1 MQRVILAVLAL
12 TAFATPVAGQ
22 QSRWELGLRFHA
34 TAFRGVSE
42 GVGTAITA
50 IRPSAGNAFGF
61 ELSRRFGSW
70 DAALVTDY
78 LGSSFEAV
86 APDVTVRTPGSA
98 FDRARLGFVLARTA
112 ARLGSLEA
120 RIGIGPMLDWWAAG
134 GGSDRAVIGGEVQ
147 LGLRLRA
154 GRMTLQNGVAF
165 GASASPVAADEL
177 PDGFESRG
185 LRSIAFM
192 AQLRFGL

>member
-1 MQRVILAVLAL
+1 MQSVILAVLAL
-12 TAFATPVAGQ
+12 TASTTPLAGQ

-34 TAFRGVSE
+34 ASFRGVSE
-42 GVGTAITA
+42 GIGTEVTS

-61 ELSRRFGSW
+61 ELSRQLGNW

-78 LGSSFEAV
+78 LGSAFEAF
-86 APDVTVRTPGSA
+86 APDVAVRTPGSA

-112 ARLGSLEA
+112 ARLGSLEV
-120 RIGIGPMLDWWAAG
+120 RIGAGPMLDWWGAA
-134 GGSDRAVIGGEVQ
+134 GGSDRAVVGGEVQ
-147 LGLRLRA
+147 LGVRLRT
-154 GRMTLQNGVAF
+154 GRMTLQNGVAL
-165 GASASPVAADEL
+165 GASASPIAADEL
-177 PDGFESRG
+177 PDGFERRG